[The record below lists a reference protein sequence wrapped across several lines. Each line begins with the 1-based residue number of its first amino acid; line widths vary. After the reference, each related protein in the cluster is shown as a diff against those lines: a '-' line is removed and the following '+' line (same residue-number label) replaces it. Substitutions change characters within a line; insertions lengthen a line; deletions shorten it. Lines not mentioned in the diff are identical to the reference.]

1 MPTQDDATLIIFVK
15 REAEETVKGAI
26 SLFFLLRMTHHAL
39 LITK

>member
-1 MPTQDDATLIIFVK
+1 MPTQDDAMLIFFVK

-26 SLFFLLRMTHHAL
+26 SLFLLITHNAL